1 MERVI
6 LHSDLNNFYASV
18 ECMLNPKLRG
28 KYVAVCGNTSDRHGI
43 VLAKNEAAKAM
54 GVKTGEVIWKAK
66 QKCPKLIIVP
76 PNFDNYIKYSKQVME
91 IYCRYTD
98 MIEPF
103 GIDEAW
109 LDVTGSRL
117 IYGDG
122 TAIADNIRRTVK
134 KEMGLTVSVGVSF
147 NKVFAKLGS
156 DLKKPD
162 AVTEIKKDSFKEKIW
177 GLSAD
182 KMLGVG
188 RSTAKTL
195 GKYHINT
202 IGDIANADSAFLKR
216 RLGVSGETLWRY
228 ANGLEDSAVKLFS
241 YTAPIKSIGRGI
253 TCRLDLAEDNEVW
266 YVLSELSRQVAYKL
280 RQNNF
285 NAGGVQIAVKDTNL
299 TVKQYQTPIKPT
311 HSGKALAEAGFE
323 LFRKRYDWEK
333 DVRALTIRAIS
344 LLPDSEP
351 IQLDLSYNHN
361 RFVKIDTLEQT
372 IDGINERFGKNS
384 VLPARMLT
392 DIKLPARQNKTLLP
406 NSRYDA

>member
-1 MERVI
+1 
-6 LHSDLNNFYASV
+6 
-18 ECMLNPKLRG
+18 MLNPKLRG

-188 RSTAKTL
+188 RSTARTL

-202 IGDIANADSAFLKR
+202 IGDIANADPDFLKR
-216 RLGVSGETLWRY
+216 RLGVAGETLWRY

-253 TCRLDLAEDNEVW
+253 TCRLDLSEDNEVW
-266 YVLSELSRQVAYKL
+266 YVLSELSRQVA
-280 RQNNF
+280 
-285 NAGGVQIAVKDTNL
+285 
-299 TVKQYQTPIKPT
+299 
-311 HSGKALAEAGFE
+311 
-323 LFRKRYDWEK
+323 
-333 DVRALTIRAIS
+333 
-344 LLPDSEP
+344 
-351 IQLDLSYNHN
+351 
-361 RFVKIDTLEQT
+361 
-372 IDGINERFGKNS
+372 
-384 VLPARMLT
+384 
-392 DIKLPARQNKTLLP
+392 
-406 NSRYDA
+406 

>member
-202 IGDIANADSAFLKR
+202 IGDIANADPDFLKR
-216 RLGVSGETLWRY
+216 RLGVAGETLWRY

-253 TCRLDLAEDNEVW
+253 TCRLDLSEDNEVW
-266 YVLSELSRQVAYKL
+266 YVLSELSRQVAYRL

-285 NAGGVQIAVKDTNL
+285 NAGGVQIAVKDTDL

-311 HSGKALAEAGFE
+311 HSGKALAEAGFK

-344 LLPDSEP
+344 LLPDSDP

-361 RFVKIDTLEQT
+361 RFVKIDTLERT
-372 IDGINERFGKNS
+372 IDSINDRFGKNS

-392 DIKLPARQNKTLLP
+392 DIKLPARHNKTLLP
-406 NSRYDA
+406 NSGYDV